1 MTTIAIAETKDRT
14 GEHRYAINLLQEFGS
29 LEPEVSTRE
38 TLALKVRDLWQES
51 SKFDVLFSDYTQGDV
66 ENFLD
71 RFTDPRAVWA
81 EVVRESDNRIV
92 GSMFLTEVVRKFDA
106 IGHFTFWDKVAS
118 GREPILWKALEW
130 AFDRYDLHRITTT
143 IPQYQSGLKRFIEKV
158 GFILEG
164 TRRGA
169 VPHKGVWVNLDMY
182 GILRSE
188 LELLVKEKTNAGF
201 HQS

>member
-1 MTTIAIAETKDRT
+1 MTTIAIAEAKDRT
-14 GEHRYAINLLQEFGS
+14 GEHTYNINLLQEFGQ

-38 TLALKVRDLWQES
+38 TLANKVRDLWQES

-71 RFTDPRAVWA
+71 IFIDTRAVWA
-81 EVVRESDNRIV
+81 EIVRDSDNRIV
-92 GSMFLTEVVRKFDA
+92 GSMFLTQVVVKHDA

-130 AFDRYDLHRITTT
+130 AFDRYELRRVTTQ

-158 GFILEG
+158 GFVLEG

-182 GILRSE
+182 GLLRKE
-188 LELLVKEKTNAGF
+188 LEEKIDARI
-201 HQS
+201 HRS

>member
-1 MTTIAIAETKDRT
+1 MTTIAVAEAKDRT
-14 GEHRYAINLLQEFGS
+14 GEHIYNINLLQEFGR
-29 LEPEVSTRE
+29 LAPEIDTKE
-38 TLALKVRDLWQES
+38 TLAIKVRDLWEES

-71 RFTDPRAVWA
+71 IFIDSRAVWT
-81 EVVRESDNRIV
+81 EIIRDSDQRIV
-92 GSMFLTEVVRKFDA
+92 GSMFLTGVVLKHDA
-106 IGHFTFWDKVAS
+106 NGHFTFWDKVAS
-118 GREPILWKALEW
+118 GREPIIWKALEW
-130 AFDRYDLHRITTT
+130 AFDRYDLRRVTIQ

-182 GILRSE
+182 GILREE
-188 LELLVKEKTNAGF
+188 LEEKLDERI
-201 HQS
+201 HRP